1 MNNVRE
7 TRKEI
12 RQLTRELEAKL
23 ETLSIESDND
33 EVCELLDEANQ
44 NVTSILGQLQSE
56 LTYLTLNTED

>member
-44 NVTSILGQLQSE
+44 NVISILGQLQSE

>member
-56 LTYLTLNTED
+56 LTYLTLNAED

>member
-33 EVCELLDEANQ
+33 EVCGLLDEANQ
-44 NVTSILGQLQSE
+44 NVINILGQLQSE
-56 LTYLTLNTED
+56 LTYLTLNAED

>member
-23 ETLSIESDND
+23 ETLSIESDNHD
-33 EVCELLDEANQ
+33 VCELLDEANH
-44 NVTSILGQLQSE
+44 NVTCILGQLQTE
-56 LTYLTLNTED
+56 LTYLTLNAED